1 MNVHL
6 VCDWAVALAAVR
18 VIGADVRML
27 LRRLAAVSVRAGA
40 SELARAED
48 RAHSGRGLR

>member
-1 MNVHL
+1 MR
-6 VCDWAVALAAVR
+6 DWAVALVAMR

-40 SELARAED
+40 SELARAEA
-48 RAHSGRGLR
+48 RERGGRRLR